1 MNAFLI
7 QTMARSFA
15 QMIDTAAPR
24 LMRAIVCAAL
34 IVSVSEAAA
43 QLRTRDTSANAIF
56 HGCKALAEG
65 QTTNAQLYALG
76 NFCAGIV
83 IGLASV
89 GQRLSLPEWQ
99 SCAPSDLRRP
109 TIGADRCSLP

>member
-1 MNAFLI
+1 MNAFLT

-15 QMIDTAAPR
+15 QMIIDTAAPR

-56 HGCKALAEG
+56 HGCKALGRPDDKRA
-65 QTTNAQLYALG
+65 
-76 NFCAGIV
+76 IV
-83 IGLASV
+83 RSRKLLRRHRHWACLRRPTHFAS
-89 GQRLSLPEWQ
+89 RMAILRS
-99 SCAPSDLRRP
+99 SDLRRP
-109 TIGADRCSLP
+109 TRRGSMSQP